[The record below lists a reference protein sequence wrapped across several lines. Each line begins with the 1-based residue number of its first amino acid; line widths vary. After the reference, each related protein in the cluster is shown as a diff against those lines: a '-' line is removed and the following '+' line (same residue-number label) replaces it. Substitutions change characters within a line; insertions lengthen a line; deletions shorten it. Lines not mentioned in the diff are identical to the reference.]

1 MKWLERKDG
10 EEKNVKPS
18 IISNVYQDIKGYE
31 EANDDD
37 TTTTDLDEETNT
49 NKSHTDEEIETI
61 MPLTTTAIGPPIESG
76 KELRH
81 EIRGIDIGQE
91 LMPGCTQH
99 QTRDA
104 IQLVEE
110 NFYNFFCDCAL
121 MSAVTN
127 TTQKLSMLRSIM
139 NQSSTMTDNIMTNN
153 TMTTMIDNTMNKEM
167 PTYDRA
173 IRIMKKSRT
182 NNILRGANRYGVLE
196 DSDDHNEV
204 QNV

>member
-1 MKWLERKDG
+1 
-10 EEKNVKPS
+10 
-18 IISNVYQDIKGYE
+18 
-31 EANDDD
+31 
-37 TTTTDLDEETNT
+37 
-49 NKSHTDEEIETI
+49 
-61 MPLTTTAIGPPIESG
+61 
-76 KELRH
+76 
-81 EIRGIDIGQE
+81 
-91 LMPGCTQH
+91 
-99 QTRDA
+99 
-104 IQLVEE
+104 
-110 NFYNFFCDCAL
+110 
-121 MSAVTN
+121 
-127 TTQKLSMLRSIM
+127 MLRSIM